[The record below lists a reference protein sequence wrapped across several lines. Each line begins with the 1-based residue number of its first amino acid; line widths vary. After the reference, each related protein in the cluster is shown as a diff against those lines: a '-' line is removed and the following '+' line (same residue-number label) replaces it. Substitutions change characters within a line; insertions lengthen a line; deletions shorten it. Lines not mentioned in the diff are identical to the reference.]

1 MPASQRSASSE
12 EHKRQEPEF
21 RVSVRDLVEF
31 SYFPEDIL
39 PTAGMEDLW
48 AGTRAHQA
56 RQKQQQGEVE
66 RPLKRQFC
74 CLGESITVY
83 GRMDAFTP
91 GEVPL
96 VEEMKLARPH
106 SIPRAAFPA
115 HRAQALC
122 YAAIIAEEEGALQVR
137 FRVSYVRES
146 GQVLAAFEEQLDRE
160 ALWEQLQGML
170 EKYMAFLLAER
181 AHQQRRDASIE
192 ALDFPF
198 PQYRQGQREMAAQ
211 VYTAIARKRRLF
223 ASLPTGTGKSAAVLF
238 PALKALARGKTVK
251 IVYLTARTTARQSPL
266 AALERMVDQGLRAR
280 VMTLSAKE
288 KLCPGFA
295 RCHPDDCPRAKGH
308 YLRQEGA
315 IREIEEGGG
324 IWTDQ
329 RILEAAQNHE
339 VCPFELAL
347 ALTERADVALM
358 DLNYAFDPFA
368 QLKRLFQKWRDM
380 TLLVDEAHHL
390 VDRVR
395 ENLSGSLDSRMLGD
409 CRREFGKRIGRKHP
423 YYGALGKLITALR
436 GLSLEEA
443 GPGGRDEGEQ
453 AEALPL
459 DRQEPE
465 PREREGTLAALPTEV
480 QEAAQA
486 LCLCGYEL
494 LASPLPDPRVME
506 DVSDT
511 LRLCATFLS
520 AAQRL
525 DEDYAILLTH
535 HGKERAVELYCLLP
549 AKEIAKVTKRLRGTV
564 FFSATMAP
572 LSATKN
578 LLGGEEEDACFAL
591 PSPFPAENLAV
602 VRRRVN
608 TRYLAREESG
618 QQVAQSI
625 AQVVSLRAGKYIAY
639 FPSYA
644 YLRLIAR
651 HLEEMELPP
660 LLVQS
665 QEMDEAGRQAF
676 LEAFTVDERPKL
688 GLCVLG
694 SLFSEG
700 IDLPGEQLIG
710 AIIVGVGLPVPSL
723 RLRTVQACYSQ
734 HFGDGFAYACRIP
747 GMQKVVQAAG
757 RVIRSQED
765 RGLILLL
772 DERYYQREYAQLLP
786 EHWRIQ
792 NESIAPG
799 SA

>member
-1 MPASQRSASSE
+1 MSAE
-12 EHKRQEPEF
+12 EQKKEETGF

-31 SYFPEDIL
+31 TYFPQDIL
-39 PTAGMEDLW
+39 PTAGLEDLW

-66 RPLKRQFC
+66 RPVKRRFC
-74 CLGESITVY
+74 CLGEPITVY

-106 SIPRAAFPA
+106 SVPREAFPA

-122 YAAIIAEEEGALQVR
+122 YAAIIAGEEEAGQVR
-137 FRVSYVRES
+137 FRVSYVGES
-146 GQVLAAFEEQLDRE
+146 GEVLAAFEEQLDQE
-160 ALWEQLQGML
+160 ALFLELHGML
-170 EKYMAFLLAER
+170 QRYMAFLLAEK
-181 AHQQRRDASIE
+181 AHQKSRDASID
-192 ALDFPF
+192 ALEFPY

-238 PALKALARGKTVK
+238 PALKALAQGKTRR

-266 AALERMVDQGLRAR
+266 AALELMEAQGLRAR

-308 YLRQEGA
+308 YLRQEAA
-315 IREIEEGGG
+315 IREIEECGGL
-324 IWTDQ
+324 WTDVRIAEVAQ
-329 RILEAAQNHE
+329 RHE
-339 VCPFELAL
+339 VCPFEFAL
-347 ALTERADVALM
+347 ALTELADVALM

-368 QLKRLFQKWRDM
+368 QLKRLFQKRRDM

-395 ENLSGSLDSRMLGD
+395 ENLSGGLDSRMLRD
-409 CRREFGKRIGRKHP
+409 CRTEFGKRIGRRHP
-423 YYGALGKLITALR
+423 YYGALGKLIAALR
-436 GLSLEEA
+436 SLSLEEDA
-443 GPGGRDEGEQ
+443 QEPQEGEW
-453 AEALPL
+453 AKALLPSG
-459 DRQEPE
+459 QEPL
-465 PREREGTLAALPTEV
+465 PRKREGALASLPGEV

-486 LCLCGYEL
+486 LCLSAYGL
-494 LASPLPDPRVME
+494 LASPLPDAQVME
-506 DVSDT
+506 DVSKT
-511 LRLCATFLS
+511 LRLCAAFLS

-525 DEDYAILLTH
+525 DGDYAVLLTH
-535 HGKERAVELYCLLP
+535 HGKEREVELYCLLP
-549 AKEIAKVTKRLRGTV
+549 AKEIARVTKRLRGTV

-572 LSATKN
+572 LSATKG

-591 PSPFPAENLAV
+591 PSAFPPENLTV

-608 TRYLAREESG
+608 TRYLAREESAR
-618 QQVAQSI
+618 QVALSI
-625 AQVVSLRAGKYIAY
+625 AQAVSLRTGKYIAY

-644 YLRLIAR
+644 YLRLIQSR
-651 HLEEMELPP
+651 LEELEGLPP

-665 QEMDEAGRQAF
+665 REMEEEARQAF
-676 LEAFTVDERPKL
+676 LEAFTKDGQPKL

-710 AIIVGVGLPVPSL
+710 AVIVGVGLPVPSL
-723 RLRTVQACYSQ
+723 RLRAVQACYSQ

-757 RVIRSQED
+757 RVIRTQKD
-765 RGLILLL
+765 KGLILLL

-792 NESIAPG
+792 NESIAFGANPSG
-799 SA
+799 A